1 MFKVNNKEDRII
13 ILIIFSDL
21 TFDHY
26 EQQFVQMNA
35 WLLIISKIRIKHIN
49 THGSFYEIGLLLLSV
64 AFKYHRY

>member
-1 MFKVNNKEDRII
+1 MFKVNNKEFRII

-49 THGSFYEIGLLLLSV
+49 THGSFCETGLLLLSV